1 MKIDRKNR
9 EFDDV
14 IGLNKEMLLTKDE
27 HIQVREY
34 RRKLYEDRSNED
46 KINDILT
53 GFRFSLK
60 NYAENEDPDDVILL
74 GHFLNKL
81 LKKLNIKKG
90 VFAEYI
96 DISPRNIN
104 KYFNG
109 DRKFSIDN
117 ALKLEKLFDVH
128 AEIFLEIQIK
138 NELIQTKRSKEG
150 AYDKFNLKD
159 LLGV

>member
-34 RRKLYEDRSNED
+34 RRKLYEDRSNEE
-46 KINDILT
+46 KTNDILI

-60 NYAENEDPDDVILL
+60 NFAENEGPDDVILL
-74 GHFLNKL
+74 GHFLNQM

-96 DISPRNIN
+96 YISLRNIN
-104 KYFNG
+104 KYFNCE
-109 DRKFSIDN
+109 RKFRIDH

-159 LLGV
+159 LLVV